1 MNVNSVS
8 PGPSDKDQTSNCVEK
23 TKKDPPVDSGG
34 QVPST
39 SSNGVDTTTSDVG
52 HSKVNGD
59 LLTEELEKQLM
70 PSTVCGQLQ
79 LMFAFMQFTSRR

>member
-1 MNVNSVS
+1 MTVNS
-8 PGPSDKDQTSNCVEK
+8 GPSDKDQASNCVEK
-23 TKKDPPVDSGG
+23 AKKDPLVESDS
-34 QVPST
+34 QVSST
-39 SSNGVDTTTSDVG
+39 SSNGHVATSSVETN
-52 HSKVNGD
+52 KLNGD